1 MMELSWRKQVWQ
13 ERRRTVIALVLAL
26 VLMAAALAA
35 VADGPVGRRVEA
47 YFSAAVGV
55 YPGSDVRVLG
65 VKIGTI
71 DEVTP
76 VGTQVRTRLTL
87 ERDVPVPANASAVV
101 IAPSVVADRYIQL
114 APAYTGGAQMRD
126 GAVIPIARTQTPIEL
141 DQLYD
146 SLKRIAGDLGP
157 NGANRQGALSR
168 ALQVGAENLQGNGKS
183 LNDTIAQFG
192 QAGRTL
198 ADSSDDLFAT
208 IANLQTFTT
217 MIKKNDAQVRL
228 AERQL
233 SDVTG
238 FLAADR
244 DELGA
249 ALREL
254 AVALGEVRRF
264 ISENRALLKKDVDK
278 LASLT
283 QTLVDQRRSLA
294 EAFDVLP
301 LNATN
306 LVNAYDPA
314 TRALMGRANLNEI
327 SMGPISG
334 LSGPAGSGS
343 AAGSALSAL
352 AQGTGSPACASSAAS
367 NPTLKPLC
375 DKQRAGLLAPVEGSA
390 AGILPPMPL
399 PAAGDTYG
407 TPASPPKAKG
417 STGSTGGGR

>member
-1 MMELSWRKQVWQ
+1 MMEQTWRKQVWQ
-13 ERRRTVIALVLAL
+13 ERRRTVIAMALTLTVMALAL
-26 VLMAAALAA
+26 YA
-35 VADGPVGRRVEA
+35 VADGPVGRRVTA
-47 YFSAAVGV
+47 YFGAAVGI
-55 YPGSDVRVLG
+55 YPGSDVRILG
-65 VKIGTI
+65 VKVGTI

-87 ERDVPVPANASAVV
+87 DRKVPVPADARAVA

-114 APAYTGGAQMRD
+114 APAYTGGARMAD
-126 GAVIPIARTQTPIEL
+126 GAVIPIQRTRTPVEL

-157 NGANRQGALSR
+157 KGINRDGALSR

-183 LNDTIAQFG
+183 LNDTIAEFG

-198 ADSSDDLFAT
+198 ADSSGDLFAT
-208 IANLQTFTT
+208 IANLQKFTT
-217 MIKKNDAQVRL
+217 MIKNNDAQVRQ

-233 SDVTG
+233 ADVTG

-254 AVALGEVRRF
+254 AIALGQARAF
-264 ISENRALLKKDVDK
+264 ISDNRELLKKDVDK

-306 LVNAYDPA
+306 LVNSYDPA
-314 TRALMGRANLNEI
+314 TRSLMGRGNLNEI

-334 LSGPAGSGS
+334 LDATGS
-343 AAGSALSAL
+343 AAGAAGSSAAGTAL
-352 AQGTGSPACASSAAS
+352 AALGQGTGNPVCASSAAS
-367 NPTLKPLC
+367 NPTTKALC
-375 DKQRAGLLAPVEGSA
+375 EKQRAGELTPVQGSA
-390 AGILPPMPL
+390 AGILPPLPL

-407 TPASPPKAKG
+407 SQG
-417 STGSTGGGR
+417 SQGSTGGGR